1 MLETHTDTA
10 GSGFAPVDVNC
21 PIVSFLFRKT
31 AFASVVSKSYQNRKT
46 ALTMKETSNV
56 KLTQRKLNEQFIIDR
71 V

>member
-10 GSGFAPVDVNC
+10 GCGFAPVDVNC

-31 AFASVVSKSYQNRKT
+31 AVAPVVSKSYQNRKT

-56 KLTQRKLNEQFIIDR
+56 KLTQRK
-71 V
+71 